1 MGGRKVARQ
10 GSGQLVRHALGISA
24 GIILGA
30 EIGAAFI
37 FGGSKGTGKDGG
49 RGGVEVS
56 GDMHTAVSIL
66 AGDAKAPLAGSGV
79 RIGLAGR
86 IEGVLI
92 RLANC
97 LTQPLA

>member
-1 MGGRKVARQ
+1 M
-10 GSGQLVRHALGISA
+10 VRHALGISA

-30 EIGAAFI
+30 EIVAAFI
-37 FGGSKGTGKDGG
+37 FGGSKSAGEDGG